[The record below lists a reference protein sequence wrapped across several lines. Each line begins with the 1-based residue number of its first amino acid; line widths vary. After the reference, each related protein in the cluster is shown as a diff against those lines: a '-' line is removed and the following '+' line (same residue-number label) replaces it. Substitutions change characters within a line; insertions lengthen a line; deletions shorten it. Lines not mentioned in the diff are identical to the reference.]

1 MNLSTFQGSFSQ
13 HTGNFPTNTS
23 QQSSST
29 MVIERLANRSQINTE
44 EEPLGDKIAVKKK
57 KFNSSAFSRMASC
70 NLIRIYAVHVGSS

>member
-1 MNLSTFQGSFSQ
+1 
-13 HTGNFPTNTS
+13 
-23 QQSSST
+23 

-57 KFNSSAFSRMASC
+57 KNSSAFSRMARC